1 MGWAISVQCLASMHE
16 APVHSPAL
24 QVPSVLHTPR
34 IPGVLGT
41 KTRALGSALL
51 LRPCFTVKGGTLNE
65 GFVLL
70 TLSFSFYDIL
80 VKCLIEPIKCELP
93 SLFLP
98 SLHPHLSPSLG
109 KDFMM

>member
-1 MGWAISVQCLASMHE
+1 
-16 APVHSPAL
+16 
-24 QVPSVLHTPR
+24 
-34 IPGVLGT
+34 VLGT